1 MGLRSLSYPPGR
13 PEDPKGH
20 GGQTFLNDQEAC
32 RVLQAEPGQCG
43 SFPG

>member
-1 MGLRSLSYPPGR
+1 MGLRSLSHPPSR

-20 GGQTFLNDQEAC
+20 GGQTFVNDQAC
-32 RVLQAEPGQCG
+32 RVLQAEPGQRG